1 MRSCIFH
8 GRFTLTIIWKINKT
22 SCFVAKHSS
31 KHLLQLGAICYHLM
45 GTNFNAV
52 RLQIINISHFEM
64 KIIFIWEWENDRH
77 LKRHTDLFLI
87 YDGFI
92 RSFSN
97 DWRDHLFGMIGGA
110 LRDDLSSLWQTAPS
124 FRKRR
129 DLPLIITKEFFIFF
143 IIEKGRISGWK

>member
-1 MRSCIFH
+1 MRSCVFH

-97 DWRDHLFGMIGGA
+97 DWSDHLFGMIEA
-110 LRDDLSSLWQTAPS
+110 LFGMISLFYDKPAPS
-124 FRKRR
+124 FRKRG
-129 DLPLIITKEFFIFF
+129 DFPLIITKEFFIFF